1 LKIFI
6 KIKREMSFV
15 FTDKKEAVGGL
26 PIGSEGRV
34 ITMLSGGIDSPVASF
49 LAMKRGLHITAIHF
63 HSVPQTSSESIEKVK
78 KLVKELSKFQK
89 NIRLYLIPIIP
100 VQRNIVSSAD
110 RKLSIILQRR
120 AFLKMGLKIAE
131 IEKSKSS
138 KNVGG
143 FVTGDCL
150 GQVASQTMEN
160 MAAVS
165 EVLDGEGKIIFRPL
179 LTYDKKEIMSL
190 AQKIGTLDISE
201 ETHEDTCSLFVPK
214 KPETRADIGH
224 TKKEELKLDDSILD
238 EVIEKVEIFEV

>member
-1 LKIFI
+1 
-6 KIKREMSFV
+6 MSFV

-138 KNVGG
+138 KKIGG